1 MQSMELDQNGKKI
14 LRTCFFLDS
23 LGTGKSC
30 HLRGL
35 CLKQTNK
42 LMSASRVCKQDLH
55 MRRQESI
62 FFQPDASFTATL
74 SKGFNQGKEK
84 LHLADGF
91 FFFKC

>member
-1 MQSMELDQNGKKI
+1 MELDQNGKKI
-14 LRTCFFLDS
+14 LRTCFS
-23 LGTGKSC
+23 S
-30 HLRGL
+30 GL
-35 CLKQTNK
+35 SWNWKKLSPNRYLFKTNK
-42 LMSASRVCKQDLH
+42 QNSASKVCKQDLH

-62 FFQPDASFTATL
+62 FFQPNASFTATL

>member
-23 LGTGKSC
+23 LGTGKRC

-42 LMSASRVCKQDLH
+42 IRQVECVSKTCT
-55 MRRQESI
+55 RRQESI
-62 FFQPDASFTATL
+62 FFQPNASFTATL

>member
-1 MQSMELDQNGKKI
+1 MELDQNGKKI
-14 LRTCFFLDS
+14 LRTCFFLVS

-30 HLRGL
+30 HLTGI

-42 LMSASRVCKQDLH
+42 IRQVKVCKQDLH

-62 FFQPDASFTATL
+62 FFQPNASFTATL

>member
-1 MQSMELDQNGKKI
+1 MELDQNGKKI

-30 HLRGL
+30 HLTGF
-35 CLKQTNK
+35 CLKQTK
-42 LMSASRVCKQDLH
+42 QKSESRVCKQDLH
-55 MRRQESI
+55 MGQQESI
-62 FFQPDASFTATL
+62 FFQPNASFTATL
-74 SKGFNQGKEK
+74 SKGLNQGKEK